1 MASSK
6 FSLTTFSSQG
16 KLHQIEYA
24 LVAVEKGDTSLGIKA
39 KNGVVLATEKK
50 LSSILVDESSIM
62 KTGTISTHLGASY
75 SGISADFRVLLQKA
89 RKSAIEYYSLY
100 HENIPS
106 SIICQSL
113 SSIVQEYTQSGGVR
127 PFGISMLMAG
137 YDYDGPHLYQID
149 PSGAFFSWKAAA
161 IGKNMSNAKSFL
173 EKRYNEEQEL
183 EDAIHTALLTLKEGF
198 EGEMNEK
205 NIEVA
210 VVGSDAVFRVLSQN
224 EVRDYLTEVQ

>member
-50 LSSILVDESSIM
+50 LSSILVDESSIT
-62 KTGTISTHLGASY
+62 KTGAISTHLGASY

-89 RKSAIEYYSLY
+89 RKSALEYYSLY

-161 IGKNMSNAKSFL
+161 IGKNMANAKSFL
-173 EKRYNEEQEL
+173 EKRYNEDQEL

-210 VVGSDAVFRVLSQN
+210 VVGSDGVFRVLSQN

>member
-50 LSSILVDESSIM
+50 LSSILVDETSVS
-62 KTGTISTHLGASY
+62 KAGAISRHIGASY

-89 RKSAIEYYSLY
+89 RKYAIEYYSTY
-100 HENIPS
+100 REDVPS
-106 SIICQSL
+106 SQLCQEL
-113 SSIVQEYTQSGGVR
+113 STVVQEFTQSGGVR

-137 YDYDGPHLYQID
+137 YDFEGPHLYQID

-161 IGKNMSNAKSFL
+161 IGKNMANAKSFL
-173 EKRYNEEQEL
+173 EKRYSEEQEL

-198 EGEMNEK
+198 EGEMTER

-210 VVGSDAVFRVLSQN
+210 VVGPDRIFRVLPPN

>member
-50 LSSILVDESSIM
+50 LSSILVDESSVV

-89 RKSAIEYYSLY
+89 RKSALEYFSLY

-173 EKRYNEEQEL
+173 EKRYNEDQEL

-210 VVGSDAVFRVLSQN
+210 VVGSDGVFRVLSQN

>member
-1 MASSK
+1 MSNSK

-50 LSSILVDESSIM
+50 LSSVLVDESSVN
-62 KTGTISTHLGASY
+62 KTGIISSHIGASY
-75 SGISADFRVLLQKA
+75 AGISADFRVLLQKA
-89 RKSAIEYYSLY
+89 RKSAIEYYSIY
-100 HENIPS
+100 YENIPS
-106 SIICQSL
+106 SMLCQSL
-113 SSIVQEYTQSGGVR
+113 STIVQEYTQSGGVR

-161 IGKNMSNAKSFL
+161 IGKNMANAKSFL

-210 VVGSDAVFRVLSQN
+210 VVGSDGVFRVLSQN

>member
-89 RKSAIEYYSLY
+89 RKSAVEYYSLY

>member
-1 MASSK
+1 MANSK

-39 KNGVVLATEKK
+39 KNGVVLVTEKK
-50 LSSILVDESSIM
+50 LSSILVDESSVS
-62 KTGTISTHLGASY
+62 KAGAISRHIGASY

-89 RKSAIEYYSLY
+89 RKYAIEYYSTY
-100 HENIPS
+100 REDVPS
-106 SIICQSL
+106 SQLCQEL
-113 SSIVQEYTQSGGVR
+113 STVVQEFTQSGGVR

-137 YDYDGPHLYQID
+137 YDFDGPHLYQID

-173 EKRYNEEQEL
+173 EKRYSEEQEL

-198 EGEMNEK
+198 EGEMNER

-210 VVGSDAVFRVLSQN
+210 VVGPDRIFRVLPPN
-224 EVRDYLTEVQ
+224 EVRDYLAEVQ